1 MHSAMGGPVSET
13 DGALRVIVADDDAD
27 IRDLVSIAVMKAG
40 LDLVEQLHDGECA
53 WRSIQENTPD
63 IALLDVSM
71 PGMSGID
78 VCRLIRADERFDQLR
93 VLLLSASVT
102 EEARQ
107 VGLQAGANQY
117 LIKPFSPRELAEQ
130 LSIVADGMKAR
141 L

>member
-1 MHSAMGGPVSET
+1 MSEA
-13 DGALRVIVADDDAD
+13 DAALRVIVADDDAD

-40 LDLVEQLHDGECA
+40 LDLVDQRHDGESA
-53 WRSIQENTPD
+53 WQSIQEHVPD

-71 PGMSGID
+71 PGMTGIE
-78 VCRLIRADERFDQLR
+78 VCRLVRSEERFNRMRL
-93 VLLLSASVT
+93 LLLSASVT
-102 EEARQ
+102 DEARE

-130 LSIVADGMKAR
+130 LSGIADGMKAR